1 MASLNLNKVILAGHL
16 AETPELRQT
25 TGANPVSVCKV
36 RLIVNRPKK
45 QDGTPGGMDGF
56 DVLAWRG
63 TAEFVCRYF
72 KKGQAMCVTGK
83 LQNRSYQ
90 DRNGETRWVTEVI
103 ADEVSFVDS
112 ANSRQNPPAA
122 PQNTAGASNSNQAN
136 GNAQKAQPSHNAPQT
151 AQMQGFQPYD
161 AAQDDDLP
169 F

>member
-45 QDGTPGGMDGF
+45 SDGTPGGMDGF
-56 DVLAWRG
+56 DVLTWRG

-72 KKGQAMCVTGK
+72 RKGQAMCVSGK

-103 ADEVSFVDS
+103 ADEVNFVDS
-112 ANSRQNPPAA
+112 ANNQQNPPVA
-122 PQNTAGASNSNQAN
+122 PQNQPSARDSNQASKN
-136 GNAQKAQPSHNAPQT
+136 QQKEQPSYSVPQNP
-151 AQMQGFQPYD
+151 AFQPYD